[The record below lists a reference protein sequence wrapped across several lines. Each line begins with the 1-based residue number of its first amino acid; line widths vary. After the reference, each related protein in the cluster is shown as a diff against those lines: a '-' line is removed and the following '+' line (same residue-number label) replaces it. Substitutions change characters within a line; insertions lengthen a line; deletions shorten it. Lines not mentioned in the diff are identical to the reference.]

1 MSIKILAVSPEDL
14 NIYSEIAST
23 VFRKVDTLR
32 DELKNTMSGMLA
44 EAPNDPGQTET
55 VVVTLTIPEITG
67 IFYPTKESYHLPFS
81 VEALC
86 NTFK

>member
-67 IFYPTKESYHLPFS
+67 IFFPTKES
-81 VEALC
+81 
-86 NTFK
+86 